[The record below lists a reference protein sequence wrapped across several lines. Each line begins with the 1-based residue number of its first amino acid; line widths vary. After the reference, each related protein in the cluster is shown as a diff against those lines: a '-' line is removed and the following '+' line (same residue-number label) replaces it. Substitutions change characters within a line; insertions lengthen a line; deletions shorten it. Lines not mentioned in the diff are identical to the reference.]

1 MKKLIVPPEI
11 LALNPRDKVR
21 ATWFNENQLN
31 LSDEDIDK
39 ENDLRV
45 EEGYKFRASMK
56 PLSPEWIKLINDV
69 CGEGD
74 DF

>member
-45 EEGYKFRASMK
+45 EEGAKFLTSI
-56 PLSPEWIKLINDV
+56 PDFTEEEYNFINTSFLFPDI
-69 CGEGD
+69 D
-74 DF
+74 